1 MHSEYMHLMWRRT
14 FRAELLKKLNELKKS
29 INLFNENFD
38 KYYEILN
45 VVKKNINNYYK
56 LAEYMINNYEQKE
69 RNYQIIYNINEIIY
83 NNDIINEINQ
93 TNKTRNIRNKFDD
106 IYNVCNKINTYKFK
120 EDNYIDE
127 LENLNELIKKGR
139 KTWNFRY
146 YFWRFKRK
154 SQI

>member
-1 MHSEYMHLMWRRT
+1 
-14 FRAELLKKLNELKKS
+14 
-29 INLFNENFD
+29 
-38 KYYEILN
+38 
-45 VVKKNINNYYK
+45 
-56 LAEYMINNYEQKE
+56 MINNYEQKE

-139 KTWNFRY
+139 KT
-146 YFWRFKRK
+146 
-154 SQI
+154 